1 MERRERLLAD
11 LQKMQRR
18 VDEFADNGEL
28 NMMAEYAQDVKQT
41 QKKIVEVENEID
53 WINQVKLHFVPNS
66 LSIQRYV
73 LGRISISNATN
84 RIPTIGSDQNSC

>member
-1 MERRERLLAD
+1 MERRERLLID

-41 QKKIVEVENEID
+41 QKKVIDAENEIE
-53 WINQVKLHFVPNS
+53 WINQV
-66 LSIQRYV
+66 
-73 LGRISISNATN
+73 
-84 RIPTIGSDQNSC
+84 